1 MFREGVEESDPE
13 AGLAARAA
21 WLSYIGG
28 YRQEDIAER
37 LHVSRVKVNRLIAKA
52 HRRGMVRVFVEG
64 TAADCV
70 ALEDE
75 LIRRFGLRF
84 ALVAPNL
91 NGGDLPVATL
101 GNAGSRFLH
110 SVLEDGPAELT
121 IGVGHGRTIASVVD
135 NLPRVSRPNARFVS
149 LLGGIVRNAVA
160 NPFDIIHRLGER
172 TGGET
177 YFMPVPFVADTVADK
192 AVLMAQRSLRE
203 VFELAAEAELCI
215 VGVGELGDNAFMR
228 LSGMVSDA
236 DYRELREAGAVGEVL
251 GQFLDG
257 DGRPLDVDVN
267 RRSIGLKLDDLR
279 GGTRQVVAIAGG
291 PAKVAAVASV
301 LRTGVTTGLVTDEG
315 TARAIVAGEQRPD
328 TG

>member
-1 MFREGVEESDPE
+1 M
-13 AGLAARAA
+13 AARAA
-21 WLSYIGG
+21 WLSYVGG

-37 LHVSRVKVNRLIAKA
+37 LHVSRIKVNRLIAKA
-52 HRRGMVRVFVEG
+52 HRHGMVRVFVEG

-75 LIRRFGLRF
+75 LARRFGLKF

-91 NGGDLPVATL
+91 NGGDLPLSTL

-110 SVLEDGPAELT
+110 SVLEDGPDLT

-135 NLPRVSRPNARFVS
+135 NLPRVARPGVRFVS

-172 TGGET
+172 TGGQT
-177 YFMPVPFVADTVADK
+177 YFMPVPFVADSVADK
-192 AVLMAQRSLRE
+192 AVLTAQRSLRE
-203 VFELAAEAELCI
+203 VFELASETELCV

-236 DYRELREAGAVGEVL
+236 DFRELREAGAVGEVL
-251 GQFLDG
+251 GQFLDAE
-257 DGRPLDVDVN
+257 GRPVAAEVN
-267 RRSIGLKLDDLR
+267 RRAVAMELDRLR
-279 GGTRQVVAIAGG
+279 GRDVVAVAGG
-291 PAKVAAVASV
+291 EGKAAAVAAV
-301 LRTGVTTGLVTDEG
+301 LRSGLLTGLITDAG
-315 TARAIVAGEQRPD
+315 TARRLAPPPAG
-328 TG
+328 GSGNG

>member
-1 MFREGVEESDPE
+1 MFRRDDGEAIDPE

-21 WLSYIGG
+21 WLSYVGG

-64 TAADCV
+64 SVADCV
-70 ALEDE
+70 ALEDA
-75 LIRRFGLRF
+75 LAKRFGLQF
-84 ALVAPNL
+84 ALVAPSL
-91 NGGDLPVATL
+91 NGGELPLATL

-110 SVLEDGPAELT
+110 SVLENGPELT

-135 NLPRVSRPNARFVS
+135 SLPRVSRPGVRFVS

-177 YFMPVPFVADTVADK
+177 YFMPVPFVADSVADK
-192 AVLMAQRSLRE
+192 SVLTAQRSLRE
-203 VFELAAEAELCI
+203 VFELAAETELCI
-215 VGVGELGDNAFMR
+215 VGIGELSDNAFMR

-236 DYRELREAGAVGEVL
+236 DFRELREAGAVGEVL

-267 RRSIGLKLDDLR
+267 RRSIGLKLNDLR
-279 GGTRQVVAIAGG
+279 GGRRVVAIAGG
-291 PAKVAAVASV
+291 PSKVAAIGAV
-301 LRTGVTTGLVTDEG
+301 LRTGVITGLITDEG
-315 TARAIVAGEQRPD
+315 TARSIVAAAGS
-328 TG
+328 G

>member
-1 MFREGVEESDPE
+1 MFRRDEGGAVDPE

-21 WLSYIGG
+21 WLSYVGG

-52 HRRGMVRVFVEG
+52 HRQGMVRVFVEG

-75 LIRRFGLRF
+75 LARRFGLKF

-91 NGGDLPVATL
+91 NGGDLPLATL

-110 SVLEDGPAELT
+110 SVLEDGPDLT

-135 NLPRVSRPNARFVS
+135 NLPRVSRPGVRFVS

-177 YFMPVPFVADTVADK
+177 YFMPVPFVADSVADK
-192 AVLMAQRSLRE
+192 AVLTAQRSLRE
-203 VFELAAEAELCI
+203 VFDLAAETELCI
-215 VGVGELGDNAFMR
+215 VGIGELSDNAFMR

-236 DYRELREAGAVGEVL
+236 DFRELREAGAVGEVL
-251 GQFLDG
+251 GEFLDG

-279 GGTRQVVAIAGG
+279 GGGRRVVAIAGG
-291 PAKVAAVASV
+291 SGKVEAIGAV
-301 LRTGVTTGLVTDEG
+301 LRTGVITGLITDEV
-315 TARAIVAGEQRPD
+315 TARSIVAG

>member
-1 MFREGVEESDPE
+1 M
-13 AGLAARAA
+13 AARAA
-21 WLSYIGG
+21 WLSYVGG

-37 LHVSRVKVNRLIAKA
+37 LHVSRIKVNRLIAKA
-52 HRRGMVRVFVEG
+52 HRHGMVRVFVEG

-75 LIRRFGLRF
+75 LARRFGLKF

-91 NGGDLPVATL
+91 NGGDLPLSTL

-110 SVLEDGPAELT
+110 SVLEDGPDLT

-135 NLPRVSRPNARFVS
+135 NLPRVARPGVRFVS

-172 TGGET
+172 TGGQT
-177 YFMPVPFVADTVADK
+177 YFMPVPFVADSVADK
-192 AVLMAQRSLRE
+192 AVLTAQRSLRE
-203 VFELAAEAELCI
+203 VFELASETELCV

-236 DYRELREAGAVGEVL
+236 DFRELREAGAVGEVL

-257 DGRPLDVDVN
+257 NGRPLDVDVN
-267 RRSIGLKLDDLR
+267 LRSIGLKLDDLR
-279 GGTRQVVAIAGG
+279 GDGRRVVAIAGG
-291 PAKVAAVASV
+291 PSKVAAIAAV
-301 LRTGVTTGLVTDEG
+301 LRTGAITGLITDEG
-315 TARAIVAGEQRPD
+315 TARSIAAAAG

>member
-1 MFREGVEESDPE
+1 MFRRDEGEAVDPE

-21 WLSYIGG
+21 WLSYVGG

-52 HRRGMVRVFVEG
+52 HRQGMVRVFVEG

-75 LIRRFGLRF
+75 LARRFGLKF

-91 NGGDLPVATL
+91 NGGDLPLATL

-110 SVLEDGPAELT
+110 SVLEDGPDLT

-135 NLPRVSRPNARFVS
+135 NLPRVSRPGVRFVS

-177 YFMPVPFVADTVADK
+177 YFMPVPFVADSVADK
-192 AVLMAQRSLRE
+192 AVLTAQRSLRE
-203 VFELAAEAELCI
+203 VFDLAAETELCI
-215 VGVGELGDNAFMR
+215 VGIGELSDNAFMR

-236 DYRELREAGAVGEVL
+236 DFRELREAGAVGEVL
-251 GQFLDG
+251 GEFLDG

-279 GGTRQVVAIAGG
+279 GGGGRRVVAIAGG
-291 PAKVAAVASV
+291 SGKVEAIGAV
-301 LRTGVTTGLVTDEG
+301 LRTGVITGLITDEV
-315 TARAIVAGEQRPD
+315 TARSIVAG